1 MFIVIKECPLCKSTK
16 INKVIYNQKNIYSF
30 LISKILKKKESF
42 VLEKMYN
49 VECGNCFTIYKKKWL
64 SPKIAK
70 ILYNSYVPI
79 HPSCIN
85 RNQKNFS
92 KKKFNDLISELKLN
106 IKRQNNENIDKN
118 KREISKIIYAID
130 TKNKI
135 FKINKKIFLNC
146 LSSNNI
152 NKLIK
157 LKKNLIKFINKP
169 KDYSQFAGYGNNK
182 IWKYLYKK
190 TKIKKKQNYAEIGCP
205 SWGMFEQ
212 ARNHG
217 LNLHFIKYKNHNF
230 FNCKFNLHKS
240 IKIQKLSLK
249 KSYDF
254 LGIYNYIDHVENL
267 KKIFLDIKKISRY
280 IGIIMEPYESNYKI
294 DCQHLTVFQ
303 NKTLKYFEKFLKL
316 KLQKKPFKLAVP
328 GKNDY
333 YFYIFKNDI

>member
-30 LISKILKKKESF
+30 LISKILKKKENF

-79 HPSCIN
+79 HPACIN
-85 RNQKNFS
+85 RNQKKFS

-106 IKRQNNENIDKN
+106 IERQNNENIDKN

-157 LKKNLIKFINKP
+157 LKKI
-169 KDYSQFAGYGNNK
+169 
-182 IWKYLYKK
+182 
-190 TKIKKKQNYAEIGCP
+190 
-205 SWGMFEQ
+205 
-212 ARNHG
+212 
-217 LNLHFIKYKNHNF
+217 
-230 FNCKFNLHKS
+230 
-240 IKIQKLSLK
+240 
-249 KSYDF
+249 
-254 LGIYNYIDHVENL
+254 
-267 KKIFLDIKKISRY
+267 
-280 IGIIMEPYESNYKI
+280 
-294 DCQHLTVFQ
+294 
-303 NKTLKYFEKFLKL
+303 
-316 KLQKKPFKLAVP
+316 
-328 GKNDY
+328 
-333 YFYIFKNDI
+333 